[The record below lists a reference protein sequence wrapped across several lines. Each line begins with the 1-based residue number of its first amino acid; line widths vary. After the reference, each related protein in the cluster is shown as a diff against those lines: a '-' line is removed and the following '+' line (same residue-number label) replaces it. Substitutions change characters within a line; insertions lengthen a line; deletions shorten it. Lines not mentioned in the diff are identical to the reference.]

1 MAIIRTNS
9 RGEFLLSRVDIRVT
23 RDDIIDYIRMRLTND
38 PSRTFPEGLDALL
51 KQYMRDVIYYGKEY
65 IRIYRSVSKRVE
77 EDYKIQSVKMAK
89 RYFSNAK
96 IEGK

>member
-1 MAIIRTNS
+1 MLS
-9 RGEFLLSRVDIRVT
+9 RGDIRVT

-51 KQYMRDVIYYGKEY
+51 KQYRRDVIYYGKEY
-65 IRIYRSVSKRVE
+65 IRRYRSVSKRVE
-77 EDYKIQSVKMAK
+77 EEYKVQSVKMAK

>member
-1 MAIIRTNS
+1 MAIITTNS

-51 KQYMRDVIYYGKEY
+51 KQYRRDVIYYGKEY
-65 IRIYRSVSKRVE
+65 IRRYRSVSKRVE
-77 EDYKIQSVKMAK
+77 EEYKVQSVKMAK